1 MERYSV
7 NKNPAEK
14 VNKQSKKT
22 CDASTQTEND
32 DDIPTQCVV
41 GDNVKKNQNDIKHT
55 KLGNNNDSILSTS
68 NTDCSIAGTTTVP
81 RCGDV
86 INKKASIF
94 IKQGLKND
102 LSNDFQSP
110 FEEMILSRRSA
121 RLAKLSIEDEVKSVE
136 TLGDVQRAW
145 QKEFKRL
152 NYLDLYIDRIKSQ
165 LGCACALND
174 QSKPAVKRV
183 RHVGI
188 NCNRTTILPRTTK

>member
-32 DDIPTQCVV
+32 DDIPTQCVI
-41 GDNVKKNQNDIKHT
+41 GDNVKKNQNDAKHT

-68 NTDCSIAGTTTVP
+68 NTDFSIAGTTTAVP

-86 INKKASIF
+86 INKEASIF
-94 IKQGLKND
+94 IKQRLQELRND
-102 LSNDFQSP
+102 LSEDFQSS
-110 FEEMILSRRSA
+110 FEEMMLSRRSA
-121 RLAKLSIEDEVKSVE
+121 RLAKLSLEDKLKSVE
-136 TLGDVQRAW
+136 TLEDVQRVW

-165 LGCACALND
+165 LGYALND
-174 QSKPAVKRV
+174 QS
-183 RHVGI
+183 
-188 NCNRTTILPRTTK
+188 